1 MDIKNLDI
9 LRNKKLIVFL
19 MIVFIVITSFLV
31 EMFFIFVEEKISVGD
46 MNFKA
51 ILIIFLNH
59 INIYRIVV
67 TAGIIS
73 MITFVFYFYDHKKIG
88 EFLYRYRYLLSGV
101 LFVFLIL
108 FEVHGSSIG
117 FWQNYFENSGIIP
130 DILIGVPQ
138 GIRSDEWA
146 VNTPM
151 MLSQYFN
158 YTGLFPYYSETIRG
172 ATTDAFIVYGQPVR
186 DLAIIFRPFHW
197 GYLFLSPAKGLSFFW
212 TGRIIALFLTAFEF
226 GMLLTKKNKTLS
238 LAYASLITWAP
249 IVQWWF
255 AINGLVEMLVFG
267 QLAILLIAL
276 YMNTADYRWR
286 CLYGLI
292 VMICA
297 GGYVLTFYPAWQ
309 VPLAYVFLALFIGVV
324 LENWKNFKWG
334 KWDIAILI
342 SVILLLGIGMVYI
355 FSKSFDTVASLMG
368 TVYPGSRFETGGGQL
383 SRLLLY
389 PGNLFFLFASKVP
402 FSNVCEL
409 AVFFDFFPV
418 GILLSLW
425 ILLKEKKRD
434 VYLILLLVLNAVFLL
449 WCFAQW
455 PDWLAKISLLSYTQ
469 ADRAFLAVGILNILL
484 LIRSLALIKTPFSK
498 WATLLGAGFMGITI
512 TLLSAGIY
520 KGYIPAD
527 TKMILILIPI
537 LSLSFFFIFNG
548 SKVWAQKSFLIM
560 SLCIVFISGMFVNP
574 VTRGLDAIYGQ
585 DIVKEISAINEKE
598 NGLWI
603 VDGGSD
609 AGFPINNIPLMVGA
623 PTINSTNVY
632 PNLERWHLLDPDKS
646 DEGIYNRYAHI
657 SIKIQEDEP
666 ESTFELMYAD
676 QFTVN
681 LNVSDLE
688 RLDVKFVLTKRDLSE
703 FSDES
708 INFTELTR
716 ANGFIV
722 YELQY
727 S

>member
-1 MDIKNLDI
+1 VDIKNLNI
-9 LRNKKLIVFL
+9 LKNKKLMLFL

-31 EMFFIFVEEKISVGD
+31 EMFFIFVEDKMSVGD
-46 MNFKA
+46 MNVKA
-51 ILIIFLNH
+51 ILIIFLNN

-73 MITFVFYFYDHKKIG
+73 MITFAFYFYDYKKMG
-88 EFLYRYRYLLSGV
+88 EFLYQYRYLLSGV
-101 LFVFLIL
+101 LFVFLII
-108 FEVHGSSIG
+108 FEVHGSSVG
-117 FWQNYFENSGIIP
+117 FWQNYFQNSVVKS
-130 DILIGVPQ
+130 DALIGVAR

-158 YTGLFPYYSETIRG
+158 HTGLFPYFSETIRG

-197 GYLFLSPAKGLSFFW
+197 GYLFLSPEKGLSFFW
-212 TGRIIALFLTAFEF
+212 TGRVIALFLTSFEF
-226 GMLLTKKNKTLS
+226 GMLLTKKNKALS
-238 LAYASLITWAP
+238 LAYAALITWAP

-267 QLAILLIAL
+267 QLALILISR
-276 YMNTADYRWR
+276 YMNNKNYLWR
-286 CLYGLI
+286 CFYGFILI
-292 VMICA
+292 ICA
-297 GGYVLTFYPAWQ
+297 GGYVLSFYPAWQ
-309 VPLAYVFLALFIGVV
+309 VPLAYVFLALLLGVV
-324 LENWKNFKWG
+324 MENWGNSKWG
-334 KWDIAILI
+334 KKDAFILI
-342 SVILLLGIGMVYI
+342 SVVFLLGIGMVYVL
-355 FSKSFDTVASLMG
+355 SKSIDTVASIMG

-389 PGNLFFLFASKVP
+389 PGNLFFSIATKVP

-409 AVFFDFFPV
+409 SVFFDFFPA

-449 WCFAQW
+449 WCFTQW
-455 PDWLAKISLLSYTQ
+455 PDWLAKITLLSYTQ
-469 ADRAFLAVGILNILL
+469 AARAFLAVGFLNILL
-484 LIRSLALIKTPFSK
+484 LIRSLALMTTAFSK
-498 WATLLGAGFMGITI
+498 WATLLGAGFLGITI

-548 SKVWAQKSFLIM
+548 SKGWAQKSFLIM

-574 VTRGLDAIYGQ
+574 VTRGLDVIYSQ

-598 NGLWI
+598 SGLWI
-603 VDGGSD
+603 VDAGSD
-609 AGFPINNIPLMVGA
+609 SGFPIINIPLMVGA

-632 PNLERWHLLDPDKS
+632 PDLDRWYLLDPDKS
-646 DEGIYNRYAHI
+646 YEDIYNRYAHI
-657 SIKIQEDEP
+657 SMNIVENEP
-666 ESTFELMYAD
+666 ESTFELTFPD
-676 QFTVN
+676 QFRVN
-681 LNVSDLE
+681 LNVSDLKLLE
-688 RLDVKFVLTKRDLSE
+688 IRFVLSRRELSA
-703 FSDES
+703 FSNENIS
-708 INFTELTR
+708 FNEIAR
-716 ANGFIV
+716 ANGFMV
-722 YELQY
+722 YEIQY
-727 S
+727 N